1 MKKLLLLSALS
12 LYTFTFSQTPI
23 TDANFHS
30 AVNTC
35 LSTNPIDGMCS
46 NSQYGAMPD
55 WDVSNV
61 TDMSYAFN
69 PNCSTNPASFNGNIS
84 NWDVSNVTN
93 MRGML
98 GCLLDFNQD
107 LSSWDVS
114 NVTDMAYMFYT
125 ALSFNQPL
133 DTWDVSNVTDMASMF
148 YNAQSFNQPLDNWD
162 VSNVTNM
169 AGMFRD
175 AKSFNQP
182 LDTWDVSNVT
192 NMLDIF
198 NYAQS
203 FNQPLDTW
211 DVSNVTNMTRM
222 FNYAQS
228 FNQPLDTWDVSN
240 VTKMGGMFAGSAFN
254 QPLDTWDVSNVT
266 KMAKMFSTAQSFNQ
280 PLDTW
285 DVSNVTDM
293 SWMFRGAHSFNQPLD
308 TWDVSNVTNMLGMY
322 SSAISFNQPINN
334 WDVSNVTDMS
344 WMFSQTPFN
353 QPINNWD
360 VSNVTD
366 MAYMFYNAQSFNQ
379 PLDSWDVSN
388 VTNMFGMFLNAE
400 VFDQDI
406 SSWNITSVTERIFC
420 CGGSTFYSD
429 SSMERMFE
437 GSNLSIDNYDAILV
451 SWSQQDVQQNVTFGA
466 QGINYCSDGRV
477 ARQSLIDNKNW
488 DITDNGIAD
497 DCINCL
503 KLNDADIYI
512 DINNDI
518 EIYLNALQEIRG
530 FQFDVTFPEGFS
542 FNPSNI
548 TLLDIPESFN
558 VSASNIGDNV
568 YRVIGF
574 SFTNEAIP
582 IGNMPIISLPLVIDN
597 TVPTGD
603 YVVPITGLILQDV
616 NNESVEDDLCV
627 GDGLLSLFDNPLGD
641 STGDNIVN
649 IVDIL
654 ATIDYIFG
662 NPPATFLF
670 DLADVNFDNTINI
683 LDVLGIQDIIL
694 APDTFS
700 EQETDES
707 RTALTGINYLAI
719 EDNLIEPNSSD
730 VVAIKLNNED
740 VIKGLQF
747 DFALPEG
754 ITLNASDIVATSRL
768 NGFILSA
775 QEISA
780 NTFRVLVFSLSSA
793 IIDIGTEAIINLPVF
808 VEPDISNG
816 VYPIEFTDVTI
827 SDVNNIDVS
836 TTAPSLGE
844 VTVAPLSVFDME
856 KSYKI
861 YPNPTSGIINLYG
874 NDKELQVVVFDVLG
888 KEILKINAI
897 DNIDING
904 FENGIYFL
912 KLIDGINISTHK
924 IIKRT
929 K

>member
-1 MKKLLLLSALS
+1 MVSLNFIISFIFYLISYDKSYSLKMKKLLLLSALS

-46 NSQYGAMPD
+46 DSQYGAMPD
-55 WDVSNV
+55 WDVSQV

-69 PNCSTNPASFNGNIS
+69 PVCSNYRTVFNADIS

-93 MRGML
+93 MEFMFSCTKNFNQQL
-98 GCLLDFNQD
+98 NSWNVSNVTNMSHIFDSATSFNQPLDSWNVSNVTDMSYMFYNAQSFNQD
-107 LSSWDVS
+107 IGSWDVS
-114 NVTDMAYMFYT
+114 NVTSMERMFT
-125 ALSFNQPL
+125 SAISFDQPL
-133 DTWDVSNVTDMASMF
+133 DTWDVSNVTNMLAMF
-148 YNAQSFNQPLDNWD
+148 DRSA
-162 VSNVTNM
+162 
-169 AGMFRD
+169 
-175 AKSFNQP
+175 FNQP

-192 NMLDIF
+192 NMGFMFAYSESFNQPIGAWDVSNVTIMTGMFTRSISFNQPIGTWDVSNVTQMDYMFTGQYVNGNWFSPFNQPLNTWNTSSVTTMEYMFSNSTSFNQPLDNWDVSNVTDMSGMF
-198 NYAQS
+198 GGATS

-211 DVSNVTNMTRM
+211 DVSNVTQMDYM
-222 FNYAQS
+222 FTGGYVNGNWFS
-228 FNQPLDTWDVSN
+228 PFNQPLNTWNISN
-240 VTKMGGMFAGSAFN
+240 VTTMQGMFANAI
-254 QPLDTWDVSNVT
+254 
-266 KMAKMFSTAQSFNQ
+266 SF
-280 PLDTW
+280 D
-285 DVSNVTDM
+285 
-293 SWMFRGAHSFNQPLD
+293 QPLD
-308 TWDVSNVTNMLGMY
+308 TWDVSNVTNMG
-322 SSAISFNQPINN
+322 A
-334 WDVSNVTDMS
+334 
-344 WMFSQTPFN
+344 MF
-353 QPINNWD
+353 D
-360 VSNVTD
+360 D
-366 MAYMFYNAQSFNQ
+366 
-379 PLDSWDVSN
+379 
-388 VTNMFGMFLNAE
+388 
-400 VFDQDI
+400 
-406 SSWNITSVTERIFC
+406 
-420 CGGSTFYSD
+420 
-429 SSMERMFE
+429 
-437 GSNLSIDNYDAILV
+437 SNLSTDNYDALLV
-451 SWSQQDVQQNVTFGA
+451 SWSQQDVQQFVDFGA

-477 ARQSLIDNKNW
+477 ARQSLIDNKYW

-518 EIYLNALQEIRG
+518 EISLNALQEIRG
-530 FQFDVTFPEGFS
+530 FQFDITFPEGFS
-542 FNPSNI
+542 FDPSNI

-558 VSASNIGDNV
+558 VSASNISDND

-574 SFTNEAIP
+574 SFTNETIP
-582 IGNMPIISLPLVIDN
+582 VGNMPIISLPLVIDD

-603 YVVPITGLILQDV
+603 YVVPITGLTLQDV
-616 NNESVEDDLCV
+616 NNESVEDDSCV
-627 GDGLLSLFDNPLGD
+627 GDGLLSLFDNPTGD
-641 STGDNIVN
+641 ATGDNIVN

-793 IIDIGTEAIINLPVF
+793 TIDIGTEAIINLPVF

-874 NDKELQVVVFDVLG
+874 IDKELQVVVFDVLG

-897 DNIDING
+897 DNIDISG

-912 KLIDGINISTHK
+912 KLIDGINITTHK